1 MTHVPRHKAV
11 ITHANH
17 DMFIVYSSV
26 FCMFSRCIPSGY
38 LPVRGKEHHHF
49 EYVSDDSVMTF
60 ISYFHRPICTIA
72 LLLNKHGIIEPT
84 MHLGGLKAK
93 GIPELHV
100 FSMVLGVGRSSEKK
114 HSDNDI

>member
-1 MTHVPRHKAV
+1 MFHDIYKAV

-26 FCMFSRCIPSGY
+26 FCMFSRCIPFGY

-72 LLLNKHGIIEPT
+72 LLFNKHGIIEPT
-84 MHLGGLKAK
+84 MHLCGLKAK
-93 GIPELHV
+93 GIPELH
-100 FSMVLGVGRSSEKK
+100 FFFNGSGVGRSSEKK